1 MNFKFIKADR
11 SVMKRS
17 MVLIILLVLLFSLS
31 VSSLVRIQIVD
42 GEEYKQNAELQQLS
56 DKTLSANRGKIMDA
70 NNIVLAESATA
81 WKIYVDPS
89 EVSQDS
95 VREKI
100 AEDLSEMLSLDYDSV
115 YEKLSKNTGYEV
127 LKRKVDSATRESIAS
142 YISENDY
149 NKIIGIDEDAKRY
162 YPYNQFASK
171 IIGFTGDDDQGLSGL
186 EKTYDDLLTG
196 VPGRIV
202 TATDAK
208 QREMPVPFETTIEA
222 QQGKSLVL
230 TIDQVIQYYLEK
242 NLEQAYKD
250 NNAIS
255 ATGIVMRTKTGE
267 ILAMSTKPDYD
278 PNNPFNLLNDETN
291 SILENIEDEDERS
304 SKLSSALNEQWKNN
318 AISDTYEPGSV
329 FKMITAAAAIE
340 EGVVDENTMFTC
352 NGYVNVAGWRIN
364 CHNRSGHGTETFAE
378 GLKNSCNPVF
388 INVAQEMG
396 VETFYEYVEAFGLT
410 EKTGI
415 DLIGESSSVFHNKD
429 TMGISE
435 LSSSSFGQTFQ
446 VTPIQMITA
455 VNAIAN
461 GGKLVQPYIVKEVQ
475 DKDGNVISSTETS
488 VKRQVISENTASRI
502 ATMLEDVVATGTG
515 KNAYVPGYR
524 VAGKTGTSEKVG
536 NRNEDGSKKYIA
548 SFCAFAPA
556 DDPEVVVLILIDE
569 PRGGSYSGGTIVG
582 PIVGDILESTLQYLN
597 IEPRYTEE
605 ELQDMDVYAPNV
617 VSQTVE
623 QATAAIEE
631 KGLSVRVIGSG
642 ETVVSQNPE
651 SSQPIPKDGT
661 VILYTEEGRETA
673 VVPDVTGMTISQ
685 ANRTLLNAGLNIKIS
700 GNTTGDAEAIAY
712 SQSIGEGREVEL
724 GTVVTV
730 NFKQILDE
738 NYSSVLDS
746 E

>member
-1 MNFKFIKADR
+1 MR
-11 SVMKRS
+11 
-17 MVLIILLVLLFSLS
+17 
-31 VSSLVRIQIVD
+31 
-42 GEEYKQNAELQQLS
+42 
-56 DKTLSANRGKIMDA
+56 T
-70 NNIVLAESATA
+70 IVLAESATA

>member
-42 GEEYKQNAELQQLS
+42 GEEYKQKAELQQLS

-304 SKLSSALNEQWKNN
+304 SKLSSA
-318 AISDTYEPGSV
+318 
-329 FKMITAAAAIE
+329 
-340 EGVVDENTMFTC
+340 
-352 NGYVNVAGWRIN
+352 
-364 CHNRSGHGTETFAE
+364 
-378 GLKNSCNPVF
+378 
-388 INVAQEMG
+388 
-396 VETFYEYVEAFGLT
+396 
-410 EKTGI
+410 
-415 DLIGESSSVFHNKD
+415 
-429 TMGISE
+429 
-435 LSSSSFGQTFQ
+435 
-446 VTPIQMITA
+446 
-455 VNAIAN
+455 
-461 GGKLVQPYIVKEVQ
+461 
-475 DKDGNVISSTETS
+475 
-488 VKRQVISENTASRI
+488 
-502 ATMLEDVVATGTG
+502 
-515 KNAYVPGYR
+515 
-524 VAGKTGTSEKVG
+524 
-536 NRNEDGSKKYIA
+536 
-548 SFCAFAPA
+548 
-556 DDPEVVVLILIDE
+556 
-569 PRGGSYSGGTIVG
+569 
-582 PIVGDILESTLQYLN
+582 
-597 IEPRYTEE
+597 
-605 ELQDMDVYAPNV
+605 
-617 VSQTVE
+617 
-623 QATAAIEE
+623 
-631 KGLSVRVIGSG
+631 
-642 ETVVSQNPE
+642 
-651 SSQPIPKDGT
+651 
-661 VILYTEEGRETA
+661 
-673 VVPDVTGMTISQ
+673 
-685 ANRTLLNAGLNIKIS
+685 
-700 GNTTGDAEAIAY
+700 
-712 SQSIGEGREVEL
+712 
-724 GTVVTV
+724 
-730 NFKQILDE
+730 
-738 NYSSVLDS
+738 
-746 E
+746 

>member
-1 MNFKFIKADR
+1 
-11 SVMKRS
+11 MKRS